1 MTLSK
6 HICITALLV
15 IALSSAFCVGASAGD
30 DETLVLGKEVYTELA
45 QPQCG
50 ICHTLKDAGSEGELG
65 PSLDELKPSEAQVRV
80 AVSGGVG
87 AMPAFENL
95 TQEQIDAVAAY
106 VASVTGGTVD

>member
-1 MTLSK
+1 MILSK
-6 HICITALLV
+6 HICITALLA
-15 IALSSAFCVGASAGD
+15 IALVSAFRGGALAAD
-30 DETLVLGKEVYTELA
+30 DETLALGKKVYTELA

-50 ICHTLKDAGSEGELG
+50 ICHALKDAGSEGELG
-65 PSLDELKPSEAQVRV
+65 PSLDELKPTDAQVRV

-106 VASVTGGTVD
+106 VASVTGGAAD